1 MAEVDSVMDGKS
13 IFIDWK
19 SGLEPAIFYKYS
31 TGNGDPLV
39 HLASRPVFMPN
50 YPGWGFFKFNPWRA
64 TFDTLIRQHL
74 EVSLGC
80 PRLHNSDFI
89 LGWFD

>member
-1 MAEVDSVMDGKS
+1 MEGKS

-31 TGNGDPLV
+31 TGSGDPLV

-64 TFDTLIRQHL
+64 KFDTLIRQHL
-74 EVSLGC
+74 EVSIIKAEHIAQL
-80 PRLHNSDFI
+80 LSI
-89 LGWFD
+89 I